1 MIFPCSRQYVMRW
14 WRLSFFWE
22 TRGVWI
28 RLSPASLWRSSR
40 GGSGGHLLFCWGHYG
55 SPLSRCWSVL
65 AAHRCSSTPAD
76 KCHVSRWFQ
85 RCWLGLLEGQVDNS
99 DVYSRTAPQ
108 SLAPAGMVMPSGNE
122 WIGGS
127 HHLYHMPRS
136 DPTLAPEEN
145 GKKLLWFTEF
155 DIFGAMTEPVRCLG
169 QFLGWC
175 HRLINMHAKQFV
187 TSTQA
192 PHNERK
198 LANSIWACF
207 KVSLSWKKI
216 LGLRAL

>member
-1 MIFPCSRQYVMRW
+1 MSCADDAWVSFGRREGFGLDWAQLPCEEAQPAC
-14 WRLSFFWE
+14 
-22 TRGVWI
+22 RG
-28 RLSPASLWRSSR
+28 

-136 DPTLAPEEN
+136 DPTLAPEKN
-145 GKKLLWFTEF
+145 GKKSMIYRIWYLWCYDRACEVPGS
-155 DIFGAMTEPVRCLG
+155 IPGLMS
-169 QFLGWC
+169 Q
-175 HRLINMHAKQFV
+175 INKHACKTVCDVNPGIDPGPSQREKIGKFY
-187 TSTQA
+187 
-192 PHNERK
+192 
-198 LANSIWACF
+198 
-207 KVSLSWKKI
+207 LSVFQSF
-216 LGLRAL
+216 A

>member
-1 MIFPCSRQYVMRW
+1 MHRWSFLAVADMSCADDAWVSFGRREGFGLDWVQLPCEEAQ
-14 WRLSFFWE
+14 
-22 TRGVWI
+22 
-28 RLSPASLWRSSR
+28 PACKG

-99 DVYSRTAPQ
+99 DVYIRTAPQ

-187 TSTQA
+187 TSTQ
-192 PHNERK
+192 E
-198 LANSIWACF
+198 
-207 KVSLSWKKI
+207 
-216 LGLRAL
+216 